1 MLVLFVTASSLEF
14 HVYDEESGNFYL
26 HHDILLAAYPL
37 SLEWLDCYPHEVDNA
52 NGHRRLPPPPSLL
65 ACGSYVAVGT
75 FRPEIEIWN
84 TDVIDVMEPECVLGG
99 LVGGR
104 KRALKAGS
112 HRQAVMGLSWNHEYR
127 NILASSSADTT
138 VKLWDIPTQRCSVT
152 LNHHKDKV
160 PCVSFHPREANILL
174 TAGFDR
180 LLAVTDGRSP
190 TNGTWFGIPAV
201 PESACWD
208 PFDAYGAWVATE
220 SGDCVRY
227 DVRQSQQPLW
237 SQKTH
242 AGSCTAIA
250 PNAAVAQLVATSG
263 EDGFVRVWRCG
274 EKMELVGERKMQMEN
289 VFCCRFFASAPHLL
303 AACGASQEL
312 CLWDLRE
319 IDVVREALERPAE
332 VSAEK
337 LVFEASENAKG
348 TLNDAR
354 KKKKN

>member
-1 MLVLFVTASSLEF
+1 MELGISPIVTSSMIMQLLTGLKLI
-14 HVYDEESGNFYL
+14 VYDQSVKEERQLYQAVEKLFGIILTVCTAFVYVVSGMYGPASELGWFTCA
-26 HHDILLAAYPL
+26 LLIFQL
-37 SLEWLDCYPHEVDNA
+37 SFAGIIALLLDEMLQKGYGLGSGISLFIATNICESVMWRAFSPTTVDNGRGKEFEGA
-52 NGHRRLPPPPSLL
+52 IIALFHLL
-65 ACGSYVAVGT
+65 IT
-75 FRPEIEIWN
+75 R
-84 TDVIDVMEPECVLGG
+84 
-99 LVGGR
+99 
-104 KRALKAGS
+104 
-112 HRQAVMGLSWNHEYR
+112 
-127 NILASSSADTT
+127 
-138 VKLWDIPTQRCSVT
+138 
-152 LNHHKDKV
+152 KDKV

-208 PFDAYGAWVATE
+208 PFDAYGVWGATE

>member
-138 VKLWDIPTQRCSVT
+138 VKLWDIPTQR
-152 LNHHKDKV
+152 
-160 PCVSFHPREANILL
+160 
-174 TAGFDR
+174 
-180 LLAVTDGRSP
+180 
-190 TNGTWFGIPAV
+190 
-201 PESACWD
+201 
-208 PFDAYGAWVATE
+208 
-220 SGDCVRY
+220 
-227 DVRQSQQPLW
+227 
-237 SQKTH
+237 
-242 AGSCTAIA
+242 
-250 PNAAVAQLVATSG
+250 
-263 EDGFVRVWRCG
+263 
-274 EKMELVGERKMQMEN
+274 
-289 VFCCRFFASAPHLL
+289 
-303 AACGASQEL
+303 
-312 CLWDLRE
+312 
-319 IDVVREALERPAE
+319 
-332 VSAEK
+332 
-337 LVFEASENAKG
+337 
-348 TLNDAR
+348 
-354 KKKKN
+354 